1 MAEGVEQRLRD
12 LGEFI
17 RHQREGARLSLRGLS
32 NRTGISNPYL
42 SQIERGLRKPSAE
55 ILQQIARGLAIS
67 AETLY
72 ERAGILDPR
81 EADGPA
87 DVVAAIEA
95 APDLDDRQKQALIGV
110 YESMRRTPGDPV
122 DAAAGAG
129 ADAPA
134 EPGAVAGPE
143 DGGASHGR

>member
-1 MAEGVEQRLRD
+1 MADGGVEQRLRE

-17 RHQREGARLSLRGLS
+17 RHQREGASLSLRGLS

-72 ERAGILDPR
+72 ERAGILDAR
-81 EADGPA
+81 EPEDRV
-87 DVVAAIEA
+87 DVVTAIQR
-95 APDLDDRQKQALIGV
+95 APDLDDRQKEALIEV
-110 YESMRRTPGDPV
+110 YQSMRKRTT
-122 DAAAGAG
+122 A
-129 ADAPA
+129 
-134 EPGAVAGPE
+134 
-143 DGGASHGR
+143 DGGPADGR